1 MYQMTEPKDR
11 KCEGSTA
18 LALDVTIGLICL
30 ENECEIDHKRPDRSD
45 HEGIR

>member
-1 MYQMTEPKDR
+1 MSEPKDR

-18 LALDVTIGLICL
+18 LALDGVTIGLICL
-30 ENECEIDHKRPDRSD
+30 ENECENDHKRPDQSD